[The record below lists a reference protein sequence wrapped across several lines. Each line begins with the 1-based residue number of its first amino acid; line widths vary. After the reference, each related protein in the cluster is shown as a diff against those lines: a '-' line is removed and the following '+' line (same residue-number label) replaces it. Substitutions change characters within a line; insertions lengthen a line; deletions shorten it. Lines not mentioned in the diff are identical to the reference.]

1 MNYLISSYQEAM
13 KRGQDA
19 NLSPTIPV
27 LLGLALNYSVFYYEI
42 LKNHDKV
49 RNLLM
54 IHSYQ
59 ACELAKHAFDSAVA
73 DLDSLQE
80 NDYKDATLILQLLR
94 DNLTL
99 WTTDVDQN

>member
-42 LKNHDKV
+42 LNNPDKV
-49 RNLLM
+49 RT
-54 IHSYQ
+54 S
-59 ACELAKHAFDSAVA
+59 
-73 DLDSLQE
+73 
-80 NDYKDATLILQLLR
+80 
-94 DNLTL
+94 
-99 WTTDVDQN
+99 

>member
-1 MNYLISSYQEAM
+1 MSARTLTRSYQEAM
-13 KRGQDA
+13 KRGQEA

-42 LKNHDKV
+42 LNNPD
-49 RNLLM
+49 
-54 IHSYQ
+54 
-59 ACELAKHAFDSAVA
+59 LAKHAFDKAVA

-99 WTTDVDQN
+99 WTTDVEQN

>member
-1 MNYLISSYQEAM
+1 MSVRTLTRSYQEAM
-13 KRGQDA
+13 KRGQEA

-42 LKNHDKV
+42 LNNPDK
-49 RNLLM
+49 
-54 IHSYQ
+54 
-59 ACELAKHAFDSAVA
+59 ACDLAKHAFDKAVA

-99 WTTDVDQN
+99 WTTDVEQN

>member
-1 MNYLISSYQEAM
+1 M
-13 KRGQDA
+13 KRGQEA
-19 NLSPTIPV
+19 KLSPTIPV

-42 LKNHDKV
+42 LNNPDKV
-49 RNLLM
+49 CLS
-54 IHSYQ
+54 IDIEQQ

>member
-1 MNYLISSYQEAM
+1 M
-13 KRGQDA
+13 KRGQEA

-42 LKNHDKV
+42 LNNPDKV
-49 RNLLM
+49 GGIRDDGW
-54 IHSYQ
+54 Q

>member
-42 LKNHDKV
+42 LNNPDKV

-54 IHSYQ
+54 IHLY
-59 ACELAKHAFDSAVA
+59 
-73 DLDSLQE
+73 
-80 NDYKDATLILQLLR
+80 
-94 DNLTL
+94 
-99 WTTDVDQN
+99 

>member
-1 MNYLISSYQEAM
+1 M
-13 KRGQDA
+13 KRGQEA
-19 NLSPTIPV
+19 KLSPTIPV

-42 LKNHDKV
+42 LNNPDKV
-49 RNLLM
+49 CLS
-54 IHSYQ
+54 IEIEQQ